1 MTELCFSPW
10 YWRGAVGRCHLLR
23 LSAICQ
29 DKVKW
34 RNCVSAR
41 GIDVEQLD
49 GVISY
54 DCPPFVKTYIHRP
67 VHMYLFINW
76 AFPYPPELL
85 WENICPLRRGS
96 SCRWFSTFVIILFR
110 WRNNLTSVH
119 LDQNKKSDSP
129 SYVGCTCQK
138 HITLGTVPLNITI
151 AVHSHLTQSSFF
163 LFLQQLTLFLKN
175 LS

>member
-10 YWRGAVGRCHLLR
+10 YWRGAAGRCHLLL

-29 DKVKW
+29 DKVWW

-76 AFPYPPELL
+76 FSR
-85 WENICPLRRGS
+85 IPLRYEEPL
-96 SCRWFSTFVIILFR
+96 FLFEVVEMVFYFYYHTILLPK
-110 WRNNLTSVH
+110 WNDLTSTY
-119 LDQNKKSDSP
+119 LDQKQKSRLSTLIGL
-129 SYVGCTCQK
+129 GCQ
-138 HITLGTVPLNITI
+138 NIS
-151 AVHSHLTQSSFF
+151 VHC
-163 LFLQQLTLFLKN
+163 LFKIHRFCFISEVRN
-175 LS
+175 HGPC